1 MPATRSLPNS
11 TQSGNTRPCP
21 DVPGLSTA
29 HISPRG
35 SDRPHITR
43 AVGGSYAEISFGRR
57 PGRPGGGGPRGEITE
72 FSKASRRRLLR
83 LLNSINRDEA
93 DLPYFVTLT
102 YHHAWPEDRRGRN
115 AHLEAFRKRLERVY
129 GQFSAVW
136 RLEFQKRGA
145 PHYHLLMWLPVP
157 PAKHRLAVLRQRIA
171 AAWTEIAGYGSTDHA
186 RAGTK
191 VEIPRSWR
199 GVNSY
204 AAKYM
209 GKLEQLQGGTA
220 SVGRFWGTW
229 RREMLPISWVTCS
242 LTISGAFRLR
252 RVLRSFSGQ
261 RSTHQLH
268 RMGVF
273 VGSGTVSR
281 LLEFYGYYR
290 A

>member
-1 MPATRSLPNS
+1 MVKPGMVRFLDLYTITHAKG
-11 TQSGNTRPCP
+11 GNF
-21 DVPGLSTA
+21 S
-29 HISPRG
+29 
-35 SDRPHITR
+35 
-43 AVGGSYAEISFGRR
+43 EISFGRG
-57 PGRPGGGGPRGEITE
+57 PGRRGGGRRGHITE

-83 LLNSINRDEA
+83 LLNSINRDQAE
-93 DLPYFVTLT
+93 LPYFVTLT
-102 YHHAWPEDRRGRN
+102 YHHTWPSDYEGRKK
-115 AHLEAFRKRLERVY
+115 HLEAFRKRLERVY

-157 PAKHRLAVLRQRIA
+157 PAKHRLQLLRDRVGHY
-171 AAWTEIAGYGSTDHA
+171 WHEIAGYGSKEHGQ
-186 RAGTK
+186 AGTK

-220 SVGRFWGTW
+220 GVGRFWGTW

-242 LTISGAFRLR
+242 LTIRCAFRLR

-261 RSTHQLH
+261 RSTHQLR